1 MSLRASV
8 LPRSTRPTGPSHAAE
23 HPAPPGPARGPVA
36 LRGRLPGRRAVTTDR
51 AVRAHL
57 ALATVAACALG
68 LVLPETAALIR
79 HCRPVPG
86 ANPPMLMLLAAM
98 FIGGFEV
105 RAADAAR
112 ALLRPGL
119 LLAGLGVALVLRM
132 LVLLG
137 AERAADCWPDPH
149 EALWLVVG
157 LSLTATMPVAG
168 SAQTWG
174 AKAQANAP
182 LGLGLVLATTLL
194 SPLTVPLGLV
204 LAEEPEAG
212 GPRQVLDALARSDST
227 CGFMAL
233 WVAAPCLAGL
243 AARRLTRGLV
253 GGRFRAAVLPWLRLL
268 GLLNALG
275 LTYLNAAGVFGEI
288 GRRPEP
294 RLVALALLAGGAVC
308 AVPFLAG
315 WLTAR
320 QAHIERDT
328 TAALT
333 LATGLNNT
341 SAAAALAGSQFSGH
355 PAVLLPIF
363 FYGMTQQL
371 LAACAPRLLR
381 ARDRRGSRTPY
392 GPGGSRGPRGRHRAR
407 RLHAPNGRRT
417 PRGPGRRRK
426 VPRPPAPHPPATCTD
441 VPMPSPRPDFTR
453 T

>member
-1 MSLRASV
+1 MSSRASV
-8 LPRSTRPTGPSHAAE
+8 LPRSTRPTGPTHAADHRPE
-23 HPAPPGPARGPVA
+23 PALGHPAAS
-36 LRGRLPGRRAVTTDR
+36 TDR

-57 ALATVAACALG
+57 AIATVAACALG
-68 LVLPETAALIR
+68 CALPGAACLIR
-79 HCRPVPG
+79 HCHPVPG
-86 ANPPMLMLLAAM
+86 VNPPILMLLAAM

-105 RAADAAR
+105 RAADVAR

-132 LVLLG
+132 IVLLG
-137 AERAADCWPDPH
+137 AERAAGCWPDRH

-168 SAQTWG
+168 AAQTWG

-212 GPRQVLDALARSDST
+212 GPRQVLDSLARADST
-227 CGFMAL
+227 CVFMAL
-233 WVAAPCLAGL
+233 WVTMPCLAGL
-243 AARRLTRGLV
+243 AARRLTRRLA
-253 GGRFRAAVLPWLRLL
+253 GGRFRAAVLPWLRLF

-294 RLVALALLAGGAVC
+294 RLVGLAVLAGAVVC
-308 AVPFLAG
+308 AVPFLTG

-320 QAHIERDT
+320 QAHTGRDT

-333 LATGLNNT
+333 LATGMNNT

-371 LAACAPRLLR
+371 LAACLPRLLR
-381 ARDRRGSRTPY
+381 LRTSRAARGPY
-392 GPGGSRGPRGRHRAR
+392 DLRSPRGRHRAR
-407 RLHAPNGRRT
+407 SLHRPNGRRL
-417 PRGPGRRRK
+417 PDGPRRRRRT
-426 VPRPPAPHPPATCTD
+426 RPPQTPYTPATCAD
-441 VPMPSPRPDFTR
+441 VPTPSPRSDFTR